1 VAVALDAFDMAS
13 FPNFISIVP
22 DVPREQ
28 FKEILENAVAFTQ
41 SADFTT
47 NPDCGSGRF
56 AQVAGLDFPW
66 SASGDGQILVA
77 ISDFLA
83 TGGDQYPFRGAPF
96 TTLGRTYQQTLQTY
110 IEDSLG
116 GLITASDYPAGGE
129 SRITELP

>member
-1 VAVALDAFDMAS
+1 M
-13 FPNFISIVP
+13 
-22 DVPREQ
+22 
-28 FKEILENAVAFTQ
+28 
-41 SADFTT
+41 
-47 NPDCGSGRF
+47 
-56 AQVAGLDFPW
+56 AGLDFPW